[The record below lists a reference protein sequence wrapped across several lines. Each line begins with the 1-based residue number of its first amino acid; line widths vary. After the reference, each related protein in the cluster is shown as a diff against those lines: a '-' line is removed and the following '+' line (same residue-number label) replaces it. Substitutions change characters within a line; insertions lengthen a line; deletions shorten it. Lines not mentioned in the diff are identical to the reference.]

1 MGATSCDTKGTVV
14 VADSDSGDRVVEATD
29 CWAWI
34 WLPVE
39 LLEIVWEQ
47 IPLQQRALLSKDYY
61 IEWRD
66 AQFRDQLFSRRKR
79 LDLGRW
85 IRRQVRMNHQYTFGV
100 LLDMR
105 AKSWSRMRPWRVG
118 GDKFASFLWY
128 LESVCAQADR
138 HEMRS
143 LVRHAIDR
151 YEGPTGATRKGR
163 KQRGKHSQERMG
175 GIRQREW
182 ISFA

>member
-1 MGATSCDTKGTVV
+1 MGETSCDNQGAIV
-14 VADSDSGDRVVEATD
+14 VAEPSSSDREASATD

-39 LLEIVWEQ
+39 LLEIVWDQ
-47 IPLQQRALLSKDYY
+47 IPLQRRALLSRDHYVH
-61 IEWRD
+61 WRETYV
-66 AQFRDQLFSRRKR
+66 QEELNTRRGR

-85 IRRQVRMNHQYTFGV
+85 IRRQVRMDHTYTFGV
-100 LLDMR
+100 LLDLR
-105 AKSWSRMRPWRVG
+105 GKSWSQMRPWRVD

-138 HEMRS
+138 HEMRG

-151 YEGPTGATRKGR
+151 HEGPSVATRKGR
-163 KQRGKHSQERMG
+163 KQRRKRGHERMG

-182 ISFA
+182 VSFA